1 MMKFRSKLLL
11 TIVSLI
17 GFAVIGLGA
26 IFVHLIE
33 KNSFS
38 HFEDHMQSHAGAVV
52 QYIEEHGG
60 LEAVD
65 EDAKDSFTLLQDHLA
80 ILSQKAA
87 VIYSNNPAANLPM
100 DIYSDITAYRTGGYE
115 RLDGD
120 KDLYYFWEPIKDTNG
135 TITGYVVMYNTFI
148 DKGLLQGT
156 SQIVLIG
163 AIILFFLIVIVT
175 TSKLATNFIKPVED
189 ATNAATELAKGNY
202 RVRTLHNPVKETKS
216 LSSSINIL
224 ARNLQEMETSWETER
239 EKLSTLIEHIGSGVL
254 LIDSKGTIT
263 LMNRVYKQ
271 LFAVSSKS
279 FLGHP
284 HYEVLPHQE
293 VEIMIEEI
301 FITEKSIKRQMLL
314 PLGIE
319 RRHFEVYGAP
329 IIGTNDDWKG
339 IVVVF
344 HDITELKKLEQVR
357 QDFVANVSH
366 ELRTPITSIK
376 GFTETLL
383 DGELTD
389 EKTVRNF
396 LTIILN
402 ESDRLQ
408 MLVQDLLDLSKI
420 ERQEFRL
427 DYTNFDL
434 NDLMAEIDRLFA
446 RKAEKKSLR
455 FKTTY
460 ADKEINVWADE
471 HRVKQI
477 FINLISNAIKYTPE
491 GGSVE
496 VIVSEDET
504 CACIEVKDSGIGI
517 EEKEIPRI
525 FERFYRVDR
534 ARSRNSGGTGLGLA
548 IVKHLVEAH
557 NGKMEVKSRPGV
569 GTSFIVK
576 LHKYS

>member
-1 MMKFRSKLLL
+1 
-11 TIVSLI
+11 
-17 GFAVIGLGA
+17 
-26 IFVHLIE
+26 
-33 KNSFS
+33 
-38 HFEDHMQSHAGAVV
+38 
-52 QYIEEHGG
+52 
-60 LEAVD
+60 
-65 EDAKDSFTLLQDHLA
+65 
-80 ILSQKAA
+80 
-87 VIYSNNPAANLPM
+87 
-100 DIYSDITAYRTGGYE
+100 
-115 RLDGD
+115 
-120 KDLYYFWEPIKDTNG
+120 
-135 TITGYVVMYNTFI
+135 
-148 DKGLLQGT
+148 
-156 SQIVLIG
+156 
-163 AIILFFLIVIVT
+163 
-175 TSKLATNFIKPVED
+175 
-189 ATNAATELAKGNY
+189 
-202 RVRTLHNPVKETKS
+202 
-216 LSSSINIL
+216 
-224 ARNLQEMETSWETER
+224 
-239 EKLSTLIEHIGSGVL
+239 
-254 LIDSKGTIT
+254 
-263 LMNRVYKQ
+263 
-271 LFAVSSKS
+271 
-279 FLGHP
+279 
-284 HYEVLPHQE
+284 
-293 VEIMIEEI
+293 
-301 FITEKSIKRQMLL
+301 MLL

-383 DGELTD
+383 DGKLDD
-389 EKTVRNF
+389 EKTIRNF

-434 NDLMAEIDRLFA
+434 NELIAEIDRLFA
-446 RKAEKKSLR
+446 GKAEKKSIR
-455 FKTTY
+455 FKTVY
-460 ADKEINVWADE
+460 ADQKINVWADE

-496 VIVSEDET
+496 VIVSENET

-557 NGKMEVKSRPGV
+557 NGKMEVKSRPGA

-576 LHKYS
+576 LNKYS